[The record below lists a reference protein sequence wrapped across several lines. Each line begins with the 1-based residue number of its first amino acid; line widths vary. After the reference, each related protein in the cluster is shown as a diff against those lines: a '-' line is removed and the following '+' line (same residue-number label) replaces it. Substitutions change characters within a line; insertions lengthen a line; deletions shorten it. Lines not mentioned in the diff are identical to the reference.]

1 MIRVTPPFGGGAG
14 GGVKQKNMSKV
25 HTFPTV
31 SELFPGFRIPFQ
43 YIGTG
48 ETPATRAIPDSLLLA
63 WIEANITLPTSPF
76 SVQSVSVTIGAP
88 NISISAGRLVLGF
101 AITGGGSG
109 TFNVGTAPG
118 GAEGRLTSG
127 AESAGTDVDRP
138 ASHGSVDA
146 SDAIHDPNR
155 PPPNPME
162 ARIIAYLAGID
173 GEVGGARS
181 VTEWVGRW
189 WR

>member
-1 MIRVTPPFGGGAG
+1 
-14 GGVKQKNMSKV
+14 MSKV

-31 SELFPGFRIPFQ
+31 SELSPGFRIPFQ

-48 ETPATRAIPDSLLLA
+48 ETPAARAIPDSLLLA

-76 SVQSVSVTIGAP
+76 SVQSVSVTTGAP

-118 GAEGRLTSG
+118 G
-127 AESAGTDVDRP
+127 
-138 ASHGSVDA
+138 
-146 SDAIHDPNR
+146 SDI
-155 PPPNPME
+155 
-162 ARIIAYLAGID
+162 LAGEAYD
-173 GEVGGARS
+173 STGLFYFVPRFYPSSGSLCFDDFSGTLS
-181 VTEWVGRW
+181 VKLILINLS
-189 WR
+189 